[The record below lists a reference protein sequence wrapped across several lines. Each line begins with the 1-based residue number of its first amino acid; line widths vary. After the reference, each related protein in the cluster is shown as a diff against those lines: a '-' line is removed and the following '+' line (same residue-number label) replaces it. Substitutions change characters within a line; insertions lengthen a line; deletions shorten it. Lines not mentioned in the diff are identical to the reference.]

1 MCHYK
6 MDNNERL
13 ANESFEGSAY
23 AFLQPHRLEC
33 NHQLLLIP
41 WKRWEKTIY
50 LLIKGKIP

>member
-1 MCHYK
+1 

-41 WKRWEKTIY
+41 WKRWKKTIY